1 MSQETKTRSPLR
13 RFMPLI
19 IFAMLVAVLAIGL
32 TLNPSL
38 VPSPLVGKP
47 APAFELPLL
56 NSAGMPKGPVELNTP
71 GKLTQSDLKGDITLL
86 NVFAS
91 WCFACRQEH
100 QAITQLSNSG
110 IRVIGF
116 NYKDKP
122 EDAMAWLRRF
132 GNPYQIVAQDLDGRV
147 GIDWGVYGAP
157 ETFVIDHNG
166 IVRDKRIGPVDAEY
180 IQEKLMP
187 LLKQIRSE
195 QA

>member
-1 MSQETKTRSPLR
+1 MTPQENSKSLLR

-19 IFAMLVAVLAIGL
+19 VFFALAAILAIGL

-47 APAFELPLL
+47 VPAFELPLL
-56 NSAGMPKGPVELNTP
+56 NTE
-71 GKLTQSDLKGDITLL
+71 GKLTHEDLKGDITLL

-100 QAITQLSNSG
+100 QAITQLSRSG
-110 IRVIGF
+110 LRVIGF
-116 NYKDKP
+116 SYKDEP
-122 EDAMAWLRRF
+122 EDATAWLRQF

-157 ETFVIDHNG
+157 ETFVIDHEG
-166 IVRDKRIGPVDAEY
+166 IIRDKRIGPVDQDY
-180 IQEKLMP
+180 INDTLIP
-187 LLKQIRSE
+187 LVKQIRSE

>member
-1 MSQETKTRSPLR
+1 MTPQENSKSLLR

-19 IFAMLVAVLAIGL
+19 VFFALAAILAIGL

-47 APAFELPLL
+47 VPEFELPLL
-56 NSAGMPKGPVELNTP
+56 NTEGR
-71 GKLTQSDLKGDITLL
+71 LTHEDLKGDITLL

-100 QAITQLSNSG
+100 QAITQLSRSG
-110 IRVIGF
+110 LRVIGF
-116 NYKDKP
+116 NYKDEP
-122 EDAMAWLRRF
+122 EDATAWLRQF

-157 ETFVIDHNG
+157 ETFVIDHQG
-166 IVRDKRIGPVDAEY
+166 IIRDKRIGPVDQDY
-180 IQEKLMP
+180 INDTLIP
-187 LLKQIRSE
+187 LVNQIRSE

>member
-1 MSQETKTRSPLR
+1 MTRNSTHKKSLLK

-19 IFAMLVAVLAIGL
+19 VFAILVVILAIGL
-32 TLNPSL
+32 TLNPRL

-47 APAFELPLL
+47 APEFELPL
-56 NSAGMPKGPVELNTP
+56 LNTP
-71 GKLTQSDLKGDITLL
+71 GKLTHEDLKGDVTLL

-100 QAITQLSNSG
+100 QAITQLSRSG

-122 EDAMAWLRRF
+122 EDATAWLRQF

-166 IVRDKRIGPVDAEY
+166 IVRDKRVGPVDEEY
-180 IQEKLMP
+180 INEKLIP
-187 LLKQIRSE
+187 LVKQIRSE

>member
-1 MSQETKTRSPLR
+1 
-13 RFMPLI
+13 MPLI
-19 IFAMLVAVLAIGL
+19 VFAVLVAILAIGL
-32 TLNPSL
+32 TLNPRL

-47 APAFELPLL
+47 APGFELPLL
-56 NSAGMPKGPVELNTP
+56 NAP
-71 GKLTQSDLKGDITLL
+71 GKLTEQDLRGGVTLL

-91 WCFACRQEH
+91 WCYACRQEH
-100 QAITQLSNSG
+100 QAITQLSRNG

-116 NYKDKP
+116 NYKDKAD
-122 EDAMAWLRRF
+122 DATAWLRQF

-180 IQEKLMP
+180 IKDELMP
-187 LLKQIRSE
+187 LLEQIRSE

>member
-1 MSQETKTRSPLR
+1 MSQEQNSKSLLR

-19 IFAMLVAVLAIGL
+19 VFFALAAILAIGL

-47 APAFELPLL
+47 VPEFELPLL
-56 NSAGMPKGPVELNTP
+56 NTE
-71 GKLTQSDLKGDITLL
+71 GKLTHEDLKGDITLL

-91 WCFACRQEH
+91 WCFACRHEH
-100 QAITQLSNSG
+100 QAITQLSRSG
-110 IRVIGF
+110 LRVIGF
-116 NYKDKP
+116 NYKDEP
-122 EDAMAWLRRF
+122 EDATAWLRQF

-157 ETFVIDHNG
+157 ETFVIDHKG
-166 IVRDKRIGPVDAEY
+166 IIRDKRIGPVDQDY
-180 IQEKLMP
+180 INDILIP
-187 LLKQIRSE
+187 LVKQIRSE

>member
-1 MSQETKTRSPLR
+1 MTPQENSKSLLR

-19 IFAMLVAVLAIGL
+19 VFFALAAILAIGL

-47 APAFELPLL
+47 VPEFELPLL
-56 NSAGMPKGPVELNTP
+56 NTEGR
-71 GKLTQSDLKGDITLL
+71 LTHEDLQGDITLL

-100 QAITQLSNSG
+100 QAITQLSRSG
-110 IRVIGF
+110 LRVIGF
-116 NYKDKP
+116 NYKDEP
-122 EDAMAWLRRF
+122 EDATAWLRQF

-157 ETFVIDHNG
+157 ETFVIDHQG
-166 IVRDKRIGPVDAEY
+166 IIRDKRIGPVDQDY
-180 IQEKLMP
+180 INDTLIP
-187 LLKQIRSE
+187 LVKQIRSE

>member
-1 MSQETKTRSPLR
+1 MNQETKSKSLIR

-19 IFAMLVAVLAIGL
+19 IFVMLVAILAIGL
-32 TLNPSL
+32 TLNPRI

-47 APAFELPLL
+47 SPEFELPLL
-56 NSAGMPKGPVELNTP
+56 NTD
-71 GKLTQSDLKGDITLL
+71 GKLTQEDLKGDITLL

-100 QAITQLSNSG
+100 EVISQLSRLG
-110 IRVIGF
+110 LRIIGF
-116 NYKDKP
+116 NYKDEP
-122 EDAMAWLRRF
+122 QNATAWLRQF

-166 IVRDKRIGPVDAEY
+166 IIRDKRIGPVDAEY
-180 IQEKLMP
+180 IKDKLMP
-187 LLKQIRSE
+187 LVEQIRSE

>member
-1 MSQETKTRSPLR
+1 MNQETKSKSLIR

-19 IFAMLVAVLAIGL
+19 IFVMLVAILAIGL
-32 TLNPSL
+32 TLNPRI

-47 APAFELPLL
+47 SPEFELPLL
-56 NSAGMPKGPVELNTP
+56 NTD
-71 GKLTQSDLKGDITLL
+71 GKLTQEDLKGDITLL

-100 QAITQLSNSG
+100 EVISQLSRSG
-110 IRVIGF
+110 LRIIGF
-116 NYKDKP
+116 NYKDEP
-122 EDAMAWLRRF
+122 QNATAWLRQF

-166 IVRDKRIGPVDAEY
+166 IIRDKRIGPVDAEY
-180 IQEKLMP
+180 IKDKLMP
-187 LLKQIRSE
+187 LVEQIRSE